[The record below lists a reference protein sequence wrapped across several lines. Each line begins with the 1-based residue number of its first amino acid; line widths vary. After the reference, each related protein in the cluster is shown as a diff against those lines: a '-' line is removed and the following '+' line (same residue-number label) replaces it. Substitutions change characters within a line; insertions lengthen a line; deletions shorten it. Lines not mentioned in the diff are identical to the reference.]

1 MTPLTWAGDAEV
13 LAAREEKIR
22 QSWIG
27 VMETRLVREELA
39 KCWRTEGVNHYEV
52 CHHLTAKYL
61 DMLRENRVRSFAPS
75 ALAHLTHHHSA
86 DRLKGSRS

>member
-1 MTPLTWAGDAEV
+1 M

-61 DMLRENRVRSFAPS
+61 DMLRENRVPHPITLRT
-75 ALAHLTHHHSA
+75 ALA
-86 DRLKGSRS
+86 DMPRSQIEGFKKLDFSS

>member
-1 MTPLTWAGDAEV
+1 MRGDAEV

-61 DMLRENRVRSFAPS
+61 DMLRENRVPLLPLCARAR
-75 ALAHLTHHHSA
+75 LTQASSPLP
-86 DRLKGSRS
+86 D

>member
-1 MTPLTWAGDAEV
+1 M
-13 LAAREEKIR
+13 AAREEKIR

-27 VMETRLVREELA
+27 VMEARLVREQLQ

-61 DMLRENRVRSFAPS
+61 DMLRTNRVRGES
-75 ALAHLTHHHSA
+75 L
-86 DRLKGSRS
+86 